1 MHERIEQ
8 DILMSEIIGEALHKR
23 FVEERI
29 VGAAGVRED
38 MSKAKLLCWKDASKK
53 VACPSKE
60 WILKEDISLFARLS
74 VISRS
79 QREIDLQH
87 VIGTYELSCL

>member
-1 MHERIEQ
+1 MDRYESATQTLIVIADCNSFNRDNTRLGSLITGAIMHERIEQ
-8 DILMSEIIGEALHKR
+8 DILMSEMIGEALHKR

-38 MSKAKLLCWKDASKK
+38 ISKAKLLCWKDASKK

-60 WILKEDISLFARLS
+60 
-74 VISRS
+74 
-79 QREIDLQH
+79 
-87 VIGTYELSCL
+87 